1 MISAPTAQRQTSKQ
15 DDRDWCILVFSSN
28 LDSLKD
34 SEQLQ
39 QIKVGF
45 FATLT
50 QALRITFDLQK
61 RSLETLLNASI
72 FPLERR
78 KREKINPVASE
89 RLDRIFAGSHLGE
102 AIFKSRDSAVSWMT
116 KPNKAL
122 DISMP
127 VMFCE
132 IEIEIEAKQV
142 RLVLQALEWSGAT

>member
-1 MISAPTAQRQTSKQ
+1 MHF
-15 DDRDWCILVFSSN
+15 VFSSN

-78 KREKINPVASE
+78 KREK
-89 RLDRIFAGSHLGE
+89 
-102 AIFKSRDSAVSWMT
+102 MT
-116 KPNKAL
+116 SIQWRPN
-122 DISMP
+122 
-127 VMFCE
+127 
-132 IEIEIEAKQV
+132 
-142 RLVLQALEWSGAT
+142 G